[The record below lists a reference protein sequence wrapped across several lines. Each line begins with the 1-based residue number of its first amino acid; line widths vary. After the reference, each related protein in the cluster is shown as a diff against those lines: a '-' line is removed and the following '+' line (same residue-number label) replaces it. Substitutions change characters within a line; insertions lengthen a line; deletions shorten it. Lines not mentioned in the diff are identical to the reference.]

1 MFLESTIKRN
11 KALVQAAFK
20 FHKDRCIEPN
30 TYLIDLDCLLEN
42 ARTIKQKADKY
53 GIDLFFMTKQIG
65 RNPYISKKLVE
76 LGYKGAVVV
85 DFEEAEVMMKN
96 NIPICNVGHL
106 VQIPSSL
113 VKKIVDYGAEY
124 ITIYSIEKLR
134 EINEAAKEL
143 KKKQKII
150 IRVLNND
157 DVIYSG
163 QAGGF
168 YKEDIDMLA
177 NEFKA
182 LENVEL
188 EGLTTFPCFLFDEK
202 EKNIKPTNNIDTLKE
217 FQDEF
222 KKNNMVIKEL
232 NMPSVTCTK
241 TLDMI
246 HELGGT
252 QGEPGH
258 GLTGT
263 TPDINGEEVPAI
275 VYVSEISH
283 NFKGKSY
290 CFGGG
295 YYRRGHLENALVGT
309 SIESSKKT
317 KAIGTTPESIDYHIE
332 IDEECT
338 VSNTVIMAFRTQIF
352 VTRSKVAIVEGLS
365 SGNPVIS
372 SIYNSFGDLIKN

>member
-1 MFLESTIKRN
+1 MFLESTIN
-11 KALVQAAFK
+11 KNKKLIEAAFK

-30 TYLIDLDCLLEN
+30 TYLIDLDGLLEN
-42 ARTIKQKADKY
+42 ARAIKEKADKY
-53 GIDLFFMTKQIG
+53 KIDLFFMTKQIG
-65 RNPYISKKLVE
+65 RNPYISKKLME

-113 VKKIVDYGAEY
+113 VKRIVDYGAEY

-143 KKKQKII
+143 KKKQKVM
-150 IRVLNND
+150 IRVLNED

-163 QAGGF
+163 QVGGF
-168 YKEDIDMLA
+168 YKEDINRIV
-177 NEFKA
+177 NELKT
-182 LENVEL
+182 LENVEIV
-188 EGLTTFPCFLFDEK
+188 GLTTFPCFLFNEK
-202 EKNIKPTNNIDTLKE
+202 EKNINPTNNIDTLKE
-217 FQDEF
+217 FQEEF
-222 KKNNMVIKEL
+222 KKNNIIIKEL
-232 NMPSVTCTK
+232 NMPSVTCIK

-246 HELGGT
+246 YELGGT

-263 TPDINGEEVPAI
+263 TPDINGEEIPSMI
-275 VYVSEISH
+275 YVSEISH

-295 YYRRGHLENALVGT
+295 YYRRGHLESALVGEN
-309 SIESSKKT
+309 IKNCKKV
-317 KAIGTTPESIDYHIE
+317 KAIGPTPESIDYHIE

-338 VSNTVIMAFRTQIF
+338 VGNAVIMAFRTQIF
-352 VTRSKVAIVEGLS
+352 VTRSKVAIVEGLN

-372 SIYNSFGDLIKN
+372 SIYNSLGELIGN